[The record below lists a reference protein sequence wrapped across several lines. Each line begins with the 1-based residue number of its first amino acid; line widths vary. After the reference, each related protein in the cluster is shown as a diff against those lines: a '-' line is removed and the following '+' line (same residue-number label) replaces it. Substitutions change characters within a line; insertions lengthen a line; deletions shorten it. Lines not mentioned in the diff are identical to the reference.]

1 MNIIASPSCQRLEKT
16 MGLILERDP
25 ALRRALNGCDL
36 SIGPATEDRF
46 AVPLAAQDCVFI
58 GDSAWIEGKDVD
70 AATEALFQVD
80 PSRVQVRPRYN
91 SNTHRWKLEFRPML
105 GDSLGDALDPI
116 AGQLFSPWNISYL
129 ARVFKEPL
137 SYSNIDQVVSYEAGS
152 NPWAEIFTLFMEQYS
167 GWAMVGNTGS
177 LQNNMTSDVN
187 VKDGLM
193 SAPVINLSGTYSLT
207 LEEQVRGNVSP
218 FGQSPM
224 TRKQLYLNYAINML
238 KAVIGYYGNEETG
251 TLGLLDVNPINIWTT
266 GESIKD
272 ILNGTSTSKGSDM
285 YKLLAE
291 RINAMLTMSDNKFD
305 ELVIVMSPEGLNYL
319 RSTPYSDVY
328 DPTAAMEIFL
338 QNYGAV
344 TKDGRAPRIKFVS
357 EPLLKANSIFNPSSS
372 DYTIIAAPTVGGGP
386 TNEKQPTIVY
396 GAPLQKFV
404 FPAIPGQYNTQYKT
418 LARVAGVLAPVPAA
432 IQVYSGL
439 AVQ

>member
-1 MNIIASPSCQRLEKT
+1 MNIVASNSCKRLEKVL
-16 MGLILERDP
+16 MSVLDRDP
-25 ALRRALNGCDL
+25 ALRRSLSGCDL
-36 SIGPATEDRF
+36 SIGPASDDRF
-46 AVPLAAQDCVFI
+46 AVPAAAQDCVFV
-58 GDSAWIEGKDVD
+58 GDSAWIEGKVID

-80 PSRVQVRPRYN
+80 PSRVQIRPRYN
-91 SNTHRWKLEFRPML
+91 PASGKWKLEFKQMV
-105 GDSLGDALDPI
+105 GDALDPI

-129 ARVFKEPL
+129 AKIFKEPL
-137 SYSNIDQVVSYEAGS
+137 SYSNLDKMVSYEAGS

-167 GWAMVGNTGS
+167 GWAMVGHTGS

-187 VKDGLM
+187 VKDGMM

-207 LEEQVRGNVSP
+207 LEEQVRGNQGP
-218 FGQSPM
+218 FGQTPM

-251 TLGLLDVNPINIWTT
+251 TMGLLDVNPIQVWPD

-272 ILNGTSTSKGSDM
+272 IVEGSSATKGSDM

-305 ELVIVMSPEGLNYL
+305 YLQVAMSPEALNYL
-319 RSTPYSDVY
+319 RSTPYSSTY

-344 TKDGRAPRIKFVS
+344 SKSGKVPRVEFVS
-357 EPLLKANSIFNPSSS
+357 EPLLKAGSIFNPSSR
-372 DYTIIAAPTVGGGP
+372 DYTIIAAPTVGAGP
-386 TNEKQPTIVY
+386 TDERQPTIIY

-432 IQVYSGL
+432 IQAFSGL
-439 AVQ
+439 GVQ